1 MTALIRQVRPVW
13 AQVQRFELPVPPH
26 AVVHSLLAL
35 GAGLLLMAGVVSLS
49 TFWAPTSAW
58 WDAAHNGSAMAAGVQ
73 ASLIAAMATAVGALP
88 VFLVQR
94 VSKLQEAALM
104 SFSAGVMLAAAI
116 FALLLPSLAAGQALL
131 AGVAGGAT
139 GAAALSGVGLAL
151 GMGLM
156 LAIDRFTPHEH
167 AVLPPA
173 APGHTGQWAA
183 GGPVDQAAA
192 QRAWLMVLAIL
203 IHNVPEGLAV
213 GAAYSGAALGVD
225 TGGTAQAGASV
236 ALAIGLQNMPEGLI
250 VAMALRTL
258 GRSAGQAW
266 GVAALTGLAEPL
278 GAILGLWV
286 LGSVPAFYPVGL
298 ALAAGAMLFVVSHEI
313 IPETHRNGFE
323 TLATSTLLGGFI
335 FMLLLDAAL
344 GG

>member
-1 MTALIRQVRPVW
+1 MAELIRQVRPAW
-13 AQVQRFELPVPPH
+13 VQLQQLPPLPPH
-26 AVVHSLLAL
+26 ALRNALLAL
-35 GAGLLLMAGVVSLS
+35 GTGLLVMAGLASLS
-49 TFWAPTSAW
+49 TFWGPTRAW
-58 WDAAHNGSAMAAGVQ
+58 WDAAEHGSAMAAGVQ
-73 ASLIAAMATAVGALP
+73 ASLLAAVATAVGALP

-94 VSKLQEAALM
+94 VSKLQEAALL

-116 FALLLPSLAAGQALL
+116 FALLLPSLDAGQALF
-131 AGVAGGAT
+131 GGRT
-139 GAAALSGVGLAL
+139 GAAALSGAGLAL

-156 LAIDRFTPHEH
+156 LAVDRFTPHEH

-173 APGHTGQWAA
+173 APGHAA
-183 GGPVDQAAA
+183 SAHTPGAVQSAK
-192 QRAWLMVLAIL
+192 LMVLAIL

-213 GAAYSGAALGVD
+213 GAAYAGPQDAAG
-225 TGGTAQAGASV
+225 AQAGASV

-258 GRSAGQAW
+258 GRSAAQAW

-278 GAILGLWV
+278 GAILGLAV
-286 LGSVPAFYPVGL
+286 LGSLPAFYPLGL

-323 TLATSTLLGGFI
+323 TLATGTLLAGFV

-344 GG
+344 N

>member
-1 MTALIRQVRPVW
+1 MAELIRRVRPSW
-13 AQVQRFELPVPPH
+13 APLSSGELQLPPH
-26 AVVHSLLAL
+26 ALRNTLLAL
-35 GAGLLLMAGVVSLS
+35 GSGLLLMAGLASLS
-49 TFWAPTSAW
+49 TFWAPTRAW
-58 WDAAHNGSAMAAGVQ
+58 WDAAGHGSAMAAGVQ
-73 ASLIAAMATAVGALP
+73 ASLLAAVATAVGALP

-116 FALLLPSLAAGQALL
+116 FALLLPSLEAGQLL
-131 AGVAGGAT
+131 FEGRT
-139 GAAALSGVGLAL
+139 SAAALTGVGLAL

-156 LAIDRFTPHEH
+156 LAVDRFTPHEH

-173 APGHTGQWAA
+173 APGHAMAHSASAVQGA
-183 GGPVDQAAA
+183 
-192 QRAWLMVLAIL
+192 RLMVLAIL

-213 GAAYSGAALGVD
+213 GAAYAGPQGAAD
-225 TGGTAQAGASV
+225 AQAGASV

-258 GRSAGQAW
+258 GRSAAQAW

-278 GAILGLWV
+278 GAIVGLGV
-286 LGSVPAFYPVGL
+286 LGSLPAFYPLGL

-323 TLATSTLLGGFI
+323 TMATGTLLAGFV
-335 FMLLLDAAL
+335 FMLLLDATL
-344 GG
+344 N